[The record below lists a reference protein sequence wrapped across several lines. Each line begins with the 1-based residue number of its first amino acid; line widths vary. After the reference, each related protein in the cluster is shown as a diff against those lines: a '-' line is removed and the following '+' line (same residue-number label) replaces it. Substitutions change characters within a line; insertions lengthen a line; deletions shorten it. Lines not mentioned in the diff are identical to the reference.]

1 LALHSHY
8 LGASKSD
15 YIQAE
20 AENKLKNTFYN
31 GERQNWNFEKFVQ
44 THKDQHTAIEGLFQ
58 YGYPS
63 LDKCTKVRH
72 LIAGIQTT
80 ELESVTN
87 QVWSSVTLRGDFDAC
102 VDLYKTFINMKASTV
117 SKTLNDS
124 NVGTDRGG
132 GGRGGRGGNERRY
145 QPYGRGRG
153 RGRGGGRDHGRG
165 RGGGRGRGAGGRGA
179 AADANGEVTDRYYTP
194 QEFEALGPDGRNQ
207 VFRLREG
214 RDKQRNVSSISEGDI
229 TRIIAAVNARNSQIP
244 ATDVPD
250 IANRHNPAL
259 QRPK

>member
-1 LALHSHY
+1 
-8 LGASKSD
+8 
-15 YIQAE
+15 
-20 AENKLKNTFYN
+20 
-31 GERQNWNFEKFVQ
+31 
-44 THKDQHTAIEGLFQ
+44 
-58 YGYPS
+58 
-63 LDKCTKVRH
+63 
-72 LIAGIQTT
+72 
-80 ELESVTN
+80 
-87 QVWSSVTLRGDFDAC
+87 VTLRGDFNAC
-102 VDLYKTFINMKASTV
+102 VNLYKTFINMKASTV
-117 SKTLNDS
+117 SKTLNVS
-124 NVGTDRGG
+124 NVGTYRGG
-132 GGRGGRGGNERRY
+132 GGRGGRGNEGRGGRGGNERRY

-165 RGGGRGRGAGGRGA
+165 RGGGQGRGTGGRGV
-179 AADANGEVTDRYYTP
+179 AADATGEVTDRYYTP

-207 VFRLREG
+207 VFCLREG